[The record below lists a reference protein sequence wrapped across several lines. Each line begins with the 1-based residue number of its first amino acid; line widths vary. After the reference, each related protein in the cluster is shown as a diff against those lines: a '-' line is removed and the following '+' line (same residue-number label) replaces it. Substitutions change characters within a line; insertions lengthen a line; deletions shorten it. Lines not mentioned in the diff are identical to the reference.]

1 MAAAGTASL
10 GLVEREVKARYGCT
24 SVAVRKEI
32 VRETAGDRSLIL
44 IVTKFELTG
53 HRFAK
58 HCYAWLARTH
68 DGREKVLTM
77 LDPLG

>member
-10 GLVEREVKARYGCT
+10 GLMEREIKARYGCG
-24 SVAVRKEI
+24 SVAVRKEV
-32 VRETAGDRSLIL
+32 VREPAGDRSLIL

-53 HRFAK
+53 HRRAR
-58 HCYAWLARTH
+58 HCYAWSAQAD
-68 DGREKVLTM
+68 DGREKIVTM